1 MSPDLKLPMIKRN
14 WLIGGAALVLIGAVV
29 LVRGFWTT
37 DGVAARSQAQARPVP
52 VETATAERK
61 TMPVRVNALG
71 NVTPI
76 ASVAIKTQVDTTI
89 TAVHFR
95 DGAHVE
101 KGDLLFTLDCRQIEA
116 DMKRVQAVI
125 DGAQATFEQA
135 QRDVE
140 RYTDLVARN
149 ATPIVT
155 LNNAQTTV
163 YVSRATAESN
173 RAQLENLRVQLGFCG
188 IRASI
193 SGRIS
198 MASVKVGNFVRQ
210 ADTAPM
216 ATINQMVPVYVT
228 FSVPQKN
235 LPDIRKAIAAETA
248 TVEAII
254 PGEDKRASGQVT
266 MIENTVD
273 PATGMAT
280 VRATMPN
287 KDELLWPGTLVTT
300 DMTLR
305 NEEGVV
311 VPSNAVQVSQTGTFV
326 FVVKDGVAKVQDV
339 KVERQVG
346 TESVIASGLNG
357 GETVVTEGQLLLS
370 SGTRVNIRP
379 PKVAGS

>member
-1 MSPDLKLPMIKRN
+1 MSPDRKLPMIKRK
-14 WLIGGAALVLIGAVV
+14 WLIGGAALALIGIAV
-29 LVRGFWTT
+29 LVRGLWST
-37 DGVAARSQAQARPVP
+37 DGVAARQAQVRTVP
-52 VETATAERK
+52 VETAVAERK
-61 TMPVRVNALG
+61 TMPVRLTALG

-76 ASVAIKTQVDTTI
+76 AGVAIKTQVDTTI

-101 KGDLLFTLDCRQIEA
+101 KGELLFTLDCRQIEA
-116 DMKRVQAVI
+116 DMKRVQAII
-125 DGAQATFEQA
+125 DGAQASLEQA

-140 RYTDLVARN
+140 RYADLAARN

-155 LNNAQTTV
+155 LNNAQTAV
-163 YVSRATAESN
+163 NISRATADSN
-173 RAQLENLRVQLGFCG
+173 RAQLDNLKVQLGFCG
-188 IRASI
+188 IRAPI

-198 MASVKVGNFVRQ
+198 MANVKVGNFVRQ
-210 ADTAPM
+210 ADTAAM

-228 FSVPQKN
+228 FTVPQKS

-254 PGEDKRASGQVT
+254 PGDQNRASGQVT

-326 FVVKDGVAKVQDV
+326 FVVKDGVAQVQEV

-357 GETVVTEGQLLLS
+357 GEIVVTEGQLLLS
-370 SGTRVNIRP
+370 SGTRVNIRN

>member
-1 MSPDLKLPMIKRN
+1 MSPDQKLAMLKRK
-14 WLIGGAALVLIGAVV
+14 WLIGGAAIALIGIAV

-37 DGVAARSQAQARPVP
+37 DGVAARQTQARTVA
-52 VETATAERK
+52 VETAIAERK
-61 TMPVRVNALG
+61 TVPVRLDALG
-71 NVTPI
+71 SVTPI

-116 DMKRVQAVI
+116 DMKRVQAII
-125 DGAQATFEQA
+125 DGAQASLEQA

-140 RYTDLVARN
+140 RYTDLAARN

-155 LNNAQTTV
+155 LNNAQTAV
-163 YVSRATAESN
+163 NISRATAESN
-173 RAQLENLRVQLGFCG
+173 RAQLENLKVQLSFCA
-188 IRASI
+188 IRAPI

-198 MASVKVGNFVRQ
+198 MANVKIGNFVRQ
-210 ADTAPM
+210 ADTSAM

-228 FSVPQKN
+228 FTVPQKI

-254 PGEDKRASGQVT
+254 PGEQKRASGQVT

-300 DMTLR
+300 AMTLR

-326 FVVKDGVAKVQDV
+326 FVIKDGVAQIQAVD
-339 KVERQVG
+339 VERQVG

-357 GETVVTEGQLLLS
+357 GEIVVTEGQLLLS
-370 SGTRVNIRP
+370 SGTHVNIRT

>member
-1 MSPDLKLPMIKRN
+1 MIKRK
-14 WLIGGAALVLIGAVV
+14 WLLGGAVV
-29 LVRGFWTT
+29 ALIGVVVLARGFWPT
-37 DGVAARSQAQARPVP
+37 DGVAARSPQARTVP
-52 VETATAERK
+52 VETAVAERK
-61 TMPVRVNALG
+61 TMPVRLTALG
-71 NVTPI
+71 NVTPM

-95 DGAHVE
+95 DGANVQ
-101 KGDLLFTLDCRQIEA
+101 KGELLFTLDCRQIEA

-125 DGAQATFEQA
+125 DGAQSTLEQA

-140 RYTDLVARN
+140 RYTDLAARN

-155 LNNAQTTV
+155 LNNAQTAV
-163 YVSRATAESN
+163 NVSRATAESN
-173 RAQLENLRVQLGFCG
+173 RAQLENLKVQLGFCG
-188 IRASI
+188 IRAPI

-198 MASVKVGNFVRQ
+198 MANVKVGNFVRQ
-210 ADTAPM
+210 ADTSPM
-216 ATINQMVPVYVT
+216 ATINQMVPVYVSFT
-228 FSVPQKN
+228 VPQKN

-248 TVEAII
+248 TVEAIV
-254 PGEDKRASGQVT
+254 PGEQKRATGQVT

-273 PATGMAT
+273 PATGMAV

-287 KDELLWPGTLVTT
+287 QDELLWPGTLVTI

-311 VPSNAVQVSQTGTFV
+311 VPANAVQISQTGTFV
-326 FVVKDGVAKVQDV
+326 FVVADGVAQVQPV
-339 KVERQVG
+339 NVERQVG
-346 TESVIASGLNG
+346 NESVIASGLNG

-370 SGTRVNIRP
+370 KGTRVNVRT

>member
-1 MSPDLKLPMIKRN
+1 MIKRQ
-14 WLIGGAALVLIGAVV
+14 WLIGGAALALVGIAV

-37 DGVAARSQAQARPVP
+37 DGVAARQNEARPVP
-52 VETATAERK
+52 VETAVAGRK
-61 TMPVRVNALG
+61 TMPVRLTALG
-71 NVTPI
+71 NVTPV

-89 TAVHFR
+89 TEVHFR
-95 DGAHVE
+95 DGASVQ

-116 DMKRVQAVI
+116 DMKRVQAII
-125 DGAQATFEQA
+125 DGAQSTLEQA

-140 RYTDLVARN
+140 RYTDLVGRN

-155 LNNAQTTV
+155 LNNAQTAV
-163 YVSRATAESN
+163 NVSRATAESN
-173 RAQLENLRVQLGFCG
+173 RAQLENLKVQLSFCS

-198 MASVKVGNFVRQ
+198 MANVKVGNFVRQ

-216 ATINQMVPVYVT
+216 ATINQMVPVYVSFT
-228 FSVPQKN
+228 VPQKN
-235 LPDIRKAIAAETA
+235 LPDIRKAIVAETA

-254 PGEDKRASGQVT
+254 PGDDKRASGQVT
-266 MIENTVD
+266 MIENSVD
-273 PATGMAT
+273 SATGMAM

-311 VPSNAVQVSQTGTFV
+311 VPSQAVQVSQTGTFV
-326 FVVKDGVAKVQDV
+326 FVIKDGLAQVQTV
-339 KVERQVG
+339 KVERQIG
-346 TESVIASGLNG
+346 AESVIASGLSG

-370 SGTRVNIRP
+370 SGTRVNVRT